1 MDRAENGGSLPGLS
15 QLELEFHAGPSR
27 AGTGTLRCVL
37 LATGPLHYR
46 FVRARRRTIGIVV
59 RRGEVEARAPRYVTV
74 VEVEA
79 FLRVKQRWIAR
90 RLAEALPEAPRLCW
104 SDGTLLPLLGRP
116 ARLTALPGADQVH
129 LIGDR
134 LLLPPRDPARWR
146 ELTIEWLRATALGM
160 FHERVRHYASALG
173 VQEPSIGLSNAR
185 TQWGSCRRNLGSAGR
200 IRLNWRLVHLPARL
214 IDYVVAHEMAHL
226 RELNHSARFW
236 AVVAGIFPDYLYARR
251 ELKQTGAALPTL

>member
-1 MDRAENGGSLPGLS
+1 MR
-15 QLELEFHAGPSR
+15 QLEPEFHGESSR
-27 AGTGTLRCVL
+27 TGAGTLRSVQ
-37 LATGPLHYR
+37 LATGQLQYR

-59 RRGEVEARAPRYVTV
+59 RRGEVEARAPRYVTRA
-74 VEVEA
+74 EVEA
-79 FLRVKQRWIAR
+79 FLRVKEGWIAR
-90 RLAEALPEAPRLCW
+90 RLADALPEATRVHW

-146 ELTIEWLRATALGM
+146 ELTIEWLRATALGV
-160 FHERVRHYASALG
+160 FHERVRHFASALG
-173 VQEPSIGLSNAR
+173 VHEPSFGLSNAR
-185 TQWGSCRRNLGSAGR
+185 TQWGSCRRNHGSAGR
-200 IRLNWRLVHLPARL
+200 ILLNWRLVHLPARL

-236 AVVAGIFPDYLYARR
+236 AVVAEIFPDYLYARR